1 MTSPTTTRRAAREQ
15 ALPDSE
21 AETLK
26 SLSGTALYQYIANLY
41 AAGWT
46 LRAIGEVFDPPRS
59 RSTIRS
65 WIQKLG
71 SAPAVD
77 PTQVETPT
85 LKTPEFYI
93 PKKAASPGISASDAR
108 LIDDLAPVAR
118 KYRAGM
124 HPLHRAST
132 ANQDLTEL
140 VTRLHESGVSVQEL
154 ATAAGVTYRAMA
166 RRLGK
171 TS

>member
-1 MTSPTTTRRAAREQ
+1 MRRAAREQ
-15 ALPDSE
+15 ALPDQE
-21 AETLK
+21 AEALRA
-26 SLSGTALYQYIANLY
+26 LNGTALYQYIANLY

-46 LRAIGEVFDPPRS
+46 LRSIGEVFEPPRS

-71 SAPAVD
+71 SS
-77 PTQVETPT
+77 PTVTLTDVEAPT
-85 LKTPEFYI
+85 LKTPEAYV
-93 PKKAASPGISASDAR
+93 PRKPASPGISHSDAR

-124 HPLHRAST
+124 HPNHRAST

-140 VTRLHESGVSVQEL
+140 VTRLHATGVGVQEL

-171 TS
+171 TN